1 MLKVMIVDDE
11 AIVRIGLKSMIDW
24 ESHGFQLVGEANDG
38 QRALDL
44 FQKNK
49 PDLVI
54 TDLKMPVMDGLQ
66 LMRHLNE
73 LDARCRVIVLSS
85 YDEFSLVKEA
95 MKLGA
100 ADYLLKLEMEPDQ
113 LVEVLSGFK
122 SEILQE
128 REEKTQQAQ
137 IDEEFQIN
145 LSALRRVFLKELLC
159 TDDLCGEKLQQGLE
173 RLGIHLDPSKVYCL
187 VLRIGNAYRLENM
200 SADEANST
208 ANAILSI
215 CAEVFGDDY
224 MSYCLQR
231 NETEFVLL
239 LSPKKASGIMAEMV
253 TNCQRLLTFLGQ
265 YLSLTA
271 VIGIGDEAKS
281 YEEIRTS
288 YRQANQAI
296 QYRFFKEYD
305 QIILWNKVKLL
316 PAPLETYSVH
326 QYRDQLEKA
335 FRQNQV
341 DELSSLLEAI
351 SHDFAEKHLSQEAC
365 CHGALELLSM
375 ICEII
380 DRQGLQQEE
389 ILTSSYQTYR
399 ELLQMVN
406 LSQVLAWLEELKKD
420 LAQFVKEEETK
431 NYPRVIGEAKRY
443 IREHHAEQVSL
454 PEVAAT
460 VGLTPSYFST
470 LFKEHLG
477 MSYSEY
483 LTLVRLERAKELLK
497 ETYYRVYEISH
508 MVGYA
513 NQYYFNRLF
522 KKVVGLTPLD
532 YRKSENNCNKSK

>member
-1 MLKVMIVDDE
+1 M
-11 AIVRIGLKSMIDW
+11 
-24 ESHGFQLVGEANDG
+24 
-38 QRALDL
+38 
-44 FQKNK
+44 
-49 PDLVI
+49 
-54 TDLKMPVMDGLQ
+54 
-66 LMRHLNE
+66 
-73 LDARCRVIVLSS
+73 
-85 YDEFSLVKEA
+85 
-95 MKLGA
+95 
-100 ADYLLKLEMEPDQ
+100 
-113 LVEVLSGFK
+113 
-122 SEILQE
+122 
-128 REEKTQQAQ
+128 
-137 IDEEFQIN
+137 
-145 LSALRRVFLKELLC
+145 
-159 TDDLCGEKLQQGLE
+159 
-173 RLGIHLDPSKVYCL
+173 
-187 VLRIGNAYRLENM
+187 
-200 SADEANST
+200 
-208 ANAILSI
+208 
-215 CAEVFGDDY
+215 
-224 MSYCLQR
+224 
-231 NETEFVLL
+231 
-239 LSPKKASGIMAEMV
+239 
-253 TNCQRLLTFLGQ
+253 
-265 YLSLTA
+265 
-271 VIGIGDEAKS
+271 IGIGDEAKS

-380 DRQGLQQEE
+380 DRQGLQPEE

>member
-24 ESHGFQLVGEANDG
+24 ESHGFQLIGEANDG

-44 FQKNK
+44 FRNSK

-66 LMRHLNE
+66 LMRELNE
-73 LDARCRVIVLSS
+73 LDAKCRVIVLSS
-85 YDEFSLVKEA
+85 YDDFSLVKEA

-113 LVEVLSGFK
+113 LVEVLTVFK
-122 SEILQE
+122 NEILQE

-137 IDEEFQIN
+137 IDEEFHTN
-145 LSALRRVFLKELLC
+145 LSTLRRVFLMEMLGS
-159 TDDLCGEKLQQGLE
+159 DDLSGKKLEQGLE
-173 RLGIHLDPSKVYCL
+173 RLEIHLAPSKVYCL
-187 VLRIGNAYRLENM
+187 VLKIGDAYRLENM
-200 SADEANST
+200 STDETNST

-215 CAEVFGDDY
+215 CEEVVSDDY
-224 MSYCLQR
+224 VNYCFQKK
-231 NETEFVLL
+231 ETEFVLL
-239 LSPKKASGIMAEMV
+239 LSPKRSSGTMEDTITA
-253 TNCQRLLTFLGQ
+253 CQRILTFLEQ
-265 YLSLTA
+265 YLGLMA

-281 YEEIRTS
+281 YNGIRPA
-288 YRQANQAI
+288 YRQAKQAI

-305 QIILWNKVKLL
+305 RIILWEKVKTL
-316 PAPLETYSVH
+316 PAPLATYSVH

-335 FRQNQV
+335 FRQNQAA
-341 DELSSLLEAI
+341 ELTSLLEAI
-351 SHDFAEKHLSQEAC
+351 SNDFRELHLSQEAC

-375 ICEII
+375 ISEIV
-380 DRQGLQQEE
+380 DRKGLQPEK

-420 LAQFVKEEETK
+420 LTQFVKAEETK

-443 IREHHAEQVSL
+443 IREHYAEQVSL

-470 LFKEHLG
+470 VFKEHLG

-497 ETYYRVYEISH
+497 DTYYRVYEISH

-532 YRKSENNCNKSK
+532 YRKNVNKCNKTE